1 MNRGLALLVLL
12 VVIVAALSLSWGDR
26 GLAPQDILAALQGDP
41 IAAIILGTV
50 RAPRVATALLV
61 GACLGVAGAIT
72 QAVMRNPLAEPGLLG
87 INSGASLGIALLMV
101 GAEGAVGHLMPLAG
115 FAGGAL
121 AAVTI
126 YVLAWRGGTSSIRLI
141 LVGIGI
147 GAATGAVTSL
157 LTVFGDIRD
166 VQRALA
172 WMAGSIYNADWT
184 TLRWLAMWSLP
195 ALVIT
200 WCLARDLDLSAFG
213 DDVSGALG
221 LPLQAMR
228 AALIALCTLLAGAA
242 VAAAG
247 PIGFVGLLAPQL
259 VRSLSSRHLVRLP
272 AAALCG
278 ALLLGGADLV
288 GRLVQLPAGLLTPV
302 IGVPFIGLLL
312 WRRRND

>member
-12 VVIVAALSLSWGDR
+12 VAIVAALSLSWGDR

-41 IAAIILGTV
+41 IAATILGTV

-87 INSGASLGIALLMV
+87 INSGASLAVALLVV
-101 GAEGAVGHLMPLAG
+101 GTEGAIGHLMPLAG

-121 AAVTI
+121 AAAAI

-147 GAATGAVTSL
+147 GAATGALTSL

-184 TLRWLAMWSLP
+184 NLRWLAVWSLP
-195 ALVIT
+195 ALATT
-200 WCLARDLDLSAFG
+200 WWLARDLDLSAFD

-228 AALIALCTLLAGAA
+228 AMLIALCTVLAGAS

-247 PIGFVGLLAPQL
+247 PISFIGLLAPQL
-259 VRSLSSRHLVRLP
+259 VRGLSTRHAIRLP

-278 ALLLGGADLV
+278 ALLLAGADMI
-288 GRLVQLPAGLLTPV
+288 GRLVQLPAGLLTPL
-302 IGVPFIGLLL
+302 IGAPFIGLLL